1 MTMETENKDA
11 KLEKLISYIREWRNF
26 YLFQRR
32 LADYSIDGYTEGRY
46 RAYNR
51 CLNICTKHNDL
62 KSAIREIDDI
72 KTIPSDE
79 ILRNLETNLFEVPSV
94 LSYNQKF
101 NLGYNRGIMDIKS
114 EIIDIL
120 FNANYLEC
128 VS

>member
-1 MTMETENKDA
+1 MTMETENKDV
-11 KLEKLISYIREWRNF
+11 KFERLISYIREWRNY
-26 YLFQRR
+26 YLFQREIV
-32 LADYSIDGYTEGRY
+32 DDENSGYNEGRY

-51 CLNICTKHNDL
+51 CLNICTKCNVL
-62 KSAIREIDDI
+62 RSAIREIDDI

-79 ILRNLETNLFEVPSV
+79 ILRNLETNLFEIPSV

-120 FNANYLEC
+120 FNANYLE
-128 VS
+128 